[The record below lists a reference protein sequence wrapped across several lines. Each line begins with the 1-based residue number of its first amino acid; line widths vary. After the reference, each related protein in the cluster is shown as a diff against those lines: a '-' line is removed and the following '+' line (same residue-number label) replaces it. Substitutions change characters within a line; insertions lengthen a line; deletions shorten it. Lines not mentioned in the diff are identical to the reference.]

1 MINTFQPAILELE
14 LIHRCAFCQP
24 RWVWHCIETADT
36 IPAAGVLPS
45 IFEGHKSCHLLLC
58 SSVSCSLRM
67 FNLVVSGPWF
77 FSLEI
82 FSKPEY
88 VSGCLCVYMYMYV
101 SVFEYVCID
110 VPVSVCVY
118 MSVCVW
124 LCVYVCA
131 SVLYVC
137 VCMCVCVCAS
147 VHICV
152 YYTILTLPLL
162 VLHCF
167 TTFKDRLNFFHY
179 IILLSTFWIL
189 IREIIFPGKNI
200 AVRPDIFG
208 KSFSPHNGKFW

>member
-67 FNLVVSGPWF
+67 FNLVVSGP

-88 VSGCLCVYMYMYV
+88 VCGCMCVYMYMYV

-118 MSVCVW
+118 MS
-124 LCVYVCA
+124 
-131 SVLYVC
+131 
-137 VCMCVCVCAS
+137 
-147 VHICV
+147 ICV
-152 YYTILTLPLL
+152 
-162 VLHCF
+162 
-167 TTFKDRLNFFHY
+167 
-179 IILLSTFWIL
+179 
-189 IREIIFPGKNI
+189 
-200 AVRPDIFG
+200 
-208 KSFSPHNGKFW
+208 